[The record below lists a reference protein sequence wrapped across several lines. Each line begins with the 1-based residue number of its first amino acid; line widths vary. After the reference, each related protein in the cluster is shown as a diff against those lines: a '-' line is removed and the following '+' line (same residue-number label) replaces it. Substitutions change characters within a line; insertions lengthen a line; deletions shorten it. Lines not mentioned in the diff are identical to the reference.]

1 MKKQTLSQAG
11 GVQRVCARLRCLLI
25 VPVLL
30 FSCFGLKVSAQ
41 TAEPRVTV
49 EVRDASISQVFQTI
63 QEQTGFSFVYNTSDI
78 NPAEK
83 VSLTA
88 RDAALPSALDQ
99 LFAGR
104 GINYTVKDK
113 HIVLSKTADQVAAQP
128 AKGAKGVSGSVKDAK
143 GLGLIGATVVIKGTT
158 VGVAVDLDG
167 NFTLPQA
174 KPGDVLEVS
183 LIGYAKQEVPVTGN
197 APLNIV
203 MHEDTEVLDAVVVTA
218 LGIKRSEKAL
228 TYNVQEVSGDI
239 VNGVKDANFVNA
251 LSGKVAGLQIN
262 ASASG
267 TGGSTR
273 VVMRGVKS
281 INGNNNALYVIDGI
295 PMPSLRSEQTAGM
308 FETPDGGDY
317 EGISNLNP
325 EDIESM
331 SILSGATAAALYGSQ
346 GANGVILITTK
357 KGEEGRLQVNYSNN
371 TTFTTPFVMPQFQNR
386 YGTDET
392 SPSMSWGSR
401 LAHPTS
407 YDPKDF
413 FQTGYNTTNSV
424 SVSAGNSRNQT
435 YASAAS
441 VNSRGIIPNNVY
453 NRYNFSLRNTTE
465 LVKDKLTLDVGATYM
480 RQYDRNSLVQGLYH
494 NPLIPIYLFPRGDDI
509 RKYQIY
515 ERYDATAGYMKQF
528 WPLEFLTGVE
538 NPYWVTNRELFENT
552 AHRYTFNGTMK
563 WDITDWMSLTGR
575 VRMDNTTMNYTRKIY
590 ASSDEL
596 FASEYGNYLDH
607 TATHNNLYAD
617 ALLSIDKMFLDD
629 RLSLQF
635 NLGASLMDDKNKVT
649 GFEGH
654 LATQPNK
661 FTLYNIDMKHSQTKP
676 YISRYHDQVQAVY
689 ATLQLGW
696 KGMIYLDVTARNE
709 WASQLA
715 FTGDYKIFYPSVG
728 LSAVISSMTDLSKA
742 GISFLKVRASYAE
755 VGNAPMRWITIPTY
769 PVSDG
774 VPQTSTYLTSDNFQP
789 ERTKSWEIGADVRLW
804 GNKLILGATYYN
816 SRTYNQVFN
825 PDISST
831 STYSSLYVN
840 AGRVDNKGI
849 ELSAELN
856 QNLGPVEWTSNVV
869 YSRNRNKVVN
879 MLDSYRLSNG
889 TVISQDSMVMGGTSG
904 VKMVLREGGQ
914 IGDIYVNTLKTD
926 EHGMIWVSPTGST
939 VAPDKDNWIYAGNS
953 NPSYT
958 LSWRNEFRWKGLSL
972 AFMFNARVGGVGVS
986 LTQATMDY
994 FGVSERTAIDR
1005 DNGGAL
1011 VNGQRIPAESF
1022 YQTIGG
1028 NGADA
1033 IGSMY
1038 VYSMTNVRLGELT
1051 LGYDIPV
1058 QKWCKWIKKLNV
1070 SFVGRNLWMLYCK
1083 APFDPES
1090 VAGTGTYSSG
1100 IDYFMQ
1106 PSTRNLG
1113 FSVKVTF

>member
-1 MKKQTLSQAG
+1 MKKQTLRRAG
-11 GVQRVCARLRCLLI
+11 GVHRACARLRCLLI

-30 FSCFGLKVSAQ
+30 LSCFGLKANAQ

-49 EVRDASISQVFQTI
+49 EVRDASLSQVFQSI
-63 QEQTGFSFVYNTSDI
+63 QEQTGYSFVYNSSDI
-78 NPAEK
+78 NPAEQ
-83 VSLTA
+83 VSLSLRNATLA
-88 RDAALPSALDQ
+88 SALDR

-104 GINYTVKDK
+104 GIGYTLKDK
-113 HIVLSKTADQVAAQP
+113 HIVLSRTADRTAARQ
-128 AKGAKGVSGSVKDAK
+128 GARPVRGVTGSVKDAK
-143 GLGLIGATVVIKGTT
+143 GLGLVGATVVIKGTT
-158 VGVAVDLDG
+158 VGAAVDAEG
-167 NFTLPQA
+167 NFSLPQA
-174 KPGDVLEVS
+174 RQGDVLEVS
-183 LIGYAKQEVPVTGN
+183 LIGYAKQEIPVTDS
-197 APLNIV
+197 APLRIV

-295 PMPSLRSEQTAGM
+295 PMPSLRSAQTDGTV
-308 FETPDGGDY
+308 ETPDGGDY

-357 KGEEGRLQVNYSNN
+357 KGEEGRLRVNYSNN
-371 TTFTTPFVMPQFQNR
+371 TTFTAPFVMPEFQNR
-386 YGTDET
+386 YGTAET
-392 SPSMSWGSR
+392 SPSMSWGSP

-407 YDPKDF
+407 YDPRDF

-465 LVKDKLTLDVGATYM
+465 LVKDRLTLDVGATYM
-480 RQYDRNSLVQGLYH
+480 RQYNRNSLVQGLYH

-515 ERYDATAGYMKQF
+515 ERYDATDGYMKQF

-563 WDITDWMSLTGR
+563 WDITSWMSLTGR
-575 VRMDNTTMNYTRKIY
+575 VRLDNTTMNFTRKIY

-596 FASEYGNYLDH
+596 FASKYGNYLDH
-607 TATHNNLYAD
+607 TVVHNNLYAD
-617 ALLSIDKMFLDD
+617 ALLSIDKTFLDD

-635 NLGASLMDDKNKVT
+635 NLGASIMDDKNKES

-676 YISRYHDQVQAVY
+676 YMSRYHDQVQAAY

-696 KGMIYLDVTARNE
+696 KGMLYLDVTARSE

-715 FTGDYKIFYPSVG
+715 FTDSYNIFYPSVG
-728 LSAVISSMTDLSKA
+728 LSAVISSMTDLSRA

-755 VGNAPMRWITIPTY
+755 VGNAPERYITGRNY
-769 PVSDG
+769 PINVGG
-774 VPQTSTYLTSDNFQP
+774 VIETETSAPAVNLTP
-789 ERTKSWEIGADVRLW
+789 ERTKSFEAGLNA
-804 GNKLILGATYYN
+804 KFLGGKIWLDATYYN
-816 SRTYNQVFN
+816 TNTYNQLFRYDA
-825 PDISST
+825 PPQHG
-831 STYSSLYVN
+831 L
-840 AGRVDNKGI
+840 
-849 ELSAELN
+849 
-856 QNLGPVEWTSNVV
+856 Q
-869 YSRNRNKVVN
+869 
-879 MLDSYRLSNG
+879 
-889 TVISQDSMVMGGTSG
+889 
-904 VKMVLREGGQ
+904 EG
-914 IGDIYVNTLKTD
+914 L
-926 EHGMIWVSPTGST
+926 H
-939 VAPDKDNWIYAGNS
+939 
-953 NPSYT
+953 
-958 LSWRNEFRWKGLSL
+958 
-972 AFMFNARVGGVGVS
+972 
-986 LTQATMDY
+986 
-994 FGVSERTAIDR
+994 
-1005 DNGGAL
+1005 
-1011 VNGQRIPAESF
+1011 QRR
-1022 YQTIGG
+1022 Q
-1028 NGADA
+1028 
-1033 IGSMY
+1033 
-1038 VYSMTNVRLGELT
+1038 GEQ
-1051 LGYDIPV
+1051 LGYR
-1058 QKWCKWIKKLNV
+1058 
-1070 SFVGRNLWMLYCK
+1070 GRCGLQ
-1083 APFDPES
+1083 EH
-1090 VAGTGTYSSG
+1090 VARLLVVDQRQLLDEPQRGQGARARGYA
-1100 IDYFMQ
+1100 
-1106 PSTRNLG
+1106 
-1113 FSVKVTF
+1113 

>member
-1 MKKQTLSQAG
+1 MKKQTLRRAG
-11 GVQRVCARLRCLLI
+11 GVHRACARLRCLLI

-30 FSCFGLKVSAQ
+30 LSCFGLKANAQ

-49 EVRDASISQVFQTI
+49 EVRDASLSQVFQSI
-63 QEQTGFSFVYNTSDI
+63 QEQTGYSFVYNSSDI
-78 NPAEK
+78 NPAEQ
-83 VSLTA
+83 VSLSLRNATLA
-88 RDAALPSALDQ
+88 SALDR

-104 GINYTVKDK
+104 GIGYTLKDK
-113 HIVLSKTADQVAAQP
+113 HIVLSRTADRTAARQ
-128 AKGAKGVSGSVKDAK
+128 GARPVRGVTGSVKDAK
-143 GLGLIGATVVIKGTT
+143 GLGLVGATVVIKGTT
-158 VGVAVDLDG
+158 VGAAVDAEG
-167 NFTLPQA
+167 NFSLPQA
-174 KPGDVLEVS
+174 RQGDVLEVS
-183 LIGYAKQEVPVTGN
+183 LIGYAKQEIPVTGS
-197 APLNIV
+197 APLRIV

-308 FETPDGGDY
+308 YETPDGGDY

-357 KGEEGRLQVNYSNN
+357 KGEEGRLRVNYSNN
-371 TTFTTPFVMPQFQNR
+371 TTFTAPFVMPEFQNR
-386 YGTDET
+386 YGTAET
-392 SPSMSWGSR
+392 SPSMSWGSP

-407 YDPKDF
+407 YDPRDF

-465 LVKDKLTLDVGATYM
+465 LVKDRLTLDVGATYM

-515 ERYDATAGYMKQF
+515 ERYDATDGYMKQF

-563 WDITDWMSLTGR
+563 WDITSWMSLTGR
-575 VRMDNTTMNYTRKIY
+575 VRLDNTTMNYTRKIY
-590 ASSDEL
+590 ASSNEL
-596 FASEYGNYLDH
+596 FASKYGNYLDH
-607 TATHNNLYAD
+607 TVVHNNLYAD
-617 ALLSIDKMFLDD
+617 ALLSIDKTFLDD

-676 YISRYHDQVQAVY
+676 YMSRYHDQVQAAY

-696 KGMIYLDVTARNE
+696 KGMLYLDVTARSE

-715 FTGDYKIFYPSVG
+715 FTDSYNIFYPSVG
-728 LSAVISSMTDLSKA
+728 LSAVISSMTDLSRA

-755 VGNAPMRWITIPTY
+755 VGNAPERYITGRNY
-769 PVSDG
+769 PISVGG
-774 VPQTSTYLTSDNFQP
+774 VIESETAAPAVNLTP
-789 ERTKSWEIGADVRLW
+789 ERTKSFEAGLNA
-804 GNKLILGATYYN
+804 KFLGGKIWLDATYYN
-816 SRTYNQVFN
+816 TNTYNQLFRYDA
-825 PDISST
+825 PPQHG
-831 STYSSLYVN
+831 LQ
-840 AGRVDNKGI
+840 AG
-849 ELSAELN
+849 L
-856 QNLGPVEWTSNVV
+856 
-869 YSRNRNKVVN
+869 
-879 MLDSYRLSNG
+879 
-889 TVISQDSMVMGGTSG
+889 
-904 VKMVLREGGQ
+904 
-914 IGDIYVNTLKTD
+914 
-926 EHGMIWVSPTGST
+926 H
-939 VAPDKDNWIYAGNS
+939 
-953 NPSYT
+953 
-958 LSWRNEFRWKGLSL
+958 
-972 AFMFNARVGGVGVS
+972 
-986 LTQATMDY
+986 
-994 FGVSERTAIDR
+994 
-1005 DNGGAL
+1005 
-1011 VNGQRIPAESF
+1011 QRR
-1022 YQTIGG
+1022 Q
-1028 NGADA
+1028 
-1033 IGSMY
+1033 
-1038 VYSMTNVRLGELT
+1038 GEQ
-1051 LGYDIPV
+1051 LGYR
-1058 QKWCKWIKKLNV
+1058 
-1070 SFVGRNLWMLYCK
+1070 GRCGLQ
-1083 APFDPES
+1083 EH
-1090 VAGTGTYSSG
+1090 VARLLVVDQRQLLDEPQQGQGARARGYA
-1100 IDYFMQ
+1100 
-1106 PSTRNLG
+1106 
-1113 FSVKVTF
+1113 

>member
-49 EVRDASISQVFQTI
+49 EVHDASISQVFQTI

-494 NPLIPIYLFPRGDDI
+494 NPMIPIYLFPRGDDI
-509 RKYQIY
+509 RKYQNE
-515 ERYDATAGYMKQF
+515 ER
-528 WPLEFLTGVE
+528 
-538 NPYWVTNRELFENT
+538 
-552 AHRYTFNGTMK
+552 
-563 WDITDWMSLTGR
+563 
-575 VRMDNTTMNYTRKIY
+575 
-590 ASSDEL
+590 
-596 FASEYGNYLDH
+596 
-607 TATHNNLYAD
+607 
-617 ALLSIDKMFLDD
+617 
-629 RLSLQF
+629 
-635 NLGASLMDDKNKVT
+635 
-649 GFEGH
+649 
-654 LATQPNK
+654 
-661 FTLYNIDMKHSQTKP
+661 
-676 YISRYHDQVQAVY
+676 
-689 ATLQLGW
+689 
-696 KGMIYLDVTARNE
+696 
-709 WASQLA
+709 
-715 FTGDYKIFYPSVG
+715 
-728 LSAVISSMTDLSKA
+728 
-742 GISFLKVRASYAE
+742 
-755 VGNAPMRWITIPTY
+755 
-769 PVSDG
+769 
-774 VPQTSTYLTSDNFQP
+774 
-789 ERTKSWEIGADVRLW
+789 
-804 GNKLILGATYYN
+804 
-816 SRTYNQVFN
+816 
-825 PDISST
+825 
-831 STYSSLYVN
+831 
-840 AGRVDNKGI
+840 
-849 ELSAELN
+849 
-856 QNLGPVEWTSNVV
+856 
-869 YSRNRNKVVN
+869 
-879 MLDSYRLSNG
+879 
-889 TVISQDSMVMGGTSG
+889 
-904 VKMVLREGGQ
+904 
-914 IGDIYVNTLKTD
+914 
-926 EHGMIWVSPTGST
+926 
-939 VAPDKDNWIYAGNS
+939 
-953 NPSYT
+953 
-958 LSWRNEFRWKGLSL
+958 
-972 AFMFNARVGGVGVS
+972 
-986 LTQATMDY
+986 
-994 FGVSERTAIDR
+994 
-1005 DNGGAL
+1005 
-1011 VNGQRIPAESF
+1011 
-1022 YQTIGG
+1022 
-1028 NGADA
+1028 
-1033 IGSMY
+1033 
-1038 VYSMTNVRLGELT
+1038 
-1051 LGYDIPV
+1051 
-1058 QKWCKWIKKLNV
+1058 
-1070 SFVGRNLWMLYCK
+1070 
-1083 APFDPES
+1083 
-1090 VAGTGTYSSG
+1090 
-1100 IDYFMQ
+1100 
-1106 PSTRNLG
+1106 
-1113 FSVKVTF
+1113 

>member
-49 EVRDASISQVFQTI
+49 EVHDASISQVFQTI

-392 SPSMSWGSR
+392 SP
-401 LAHPTS
+401 
-407 YDPKDF
+407 
-413 FQTGYNTTNSV
+413 
-424 SVSAGNSRNQT
+424 
-435 YASAAS
+435 
-441 VNSRGIIPNNVY
+441 
-453 NRYNFSLRNTTE
+453 
-465 LVKDKLTLDVGATYM
+465 
-480 RQYDRNSLVQGLYH
+480 
-494 NPLIPIYLFPRGDDI
+494 
-509 RKYQIY
+509 
-515 ERYDATAGYMKQF
+515 
-528 WPLEFLTGVE
+528 
-538 NPYWVTNRELFENT
+538 
-552 AHRYTFNGTMK
+552 
-563 WDITDWMSLTGR
+563 
-575 VRMDNTTMNYTRKIY
+575 
-590 ASSDEL
+590 
-596 FASEYGNYLDH
+596 
-607 TATHNNLYAD
+607 
-617 ALLSIDKMFLDD
+617 
-629 RLSLQF
+629 
-635 NLGASLMDDKNKVT
+635 
-649 GFEGH
+649 
-654 LATQPNK
+654 
-661 FTLYNIDMKHSQTKP
+661 
-676 YISRYHDQVQAVY
+676 
-689 ATLQLGW
+689 
-696 KGMIYLDVTARNE
+696 
-709 WASQLA
+709 
-715 FTGDYKIFYPSVG
+715 
-728 LSAVISSMTDLSKA
+728 
-742 GISFLKVRASYAE
+742 
-755 VGNAPMRWITIPTY
+755 
-769 PVSDG
+769 
-774 VPQTSTYLTSDNFQP
+774 
-789 ERTKSWEIGADVRLW
+789 
-804 GNKLILGATYYN
+804 
-816 SRTYNQVFN
+816 
-825 PDISST
+825 
-831 STYSSLYVN
+831 
-840 AGRVDNKGI
+840 
-849 ELSAELN
+849 
-856 QNLGPVEWTSNVV
+856 
-869 YSRNRNKVVN
+869 
-879 MLDSYRLSNG
+879 
-889 TVISQDSMVMGGTSG
+889 
-904 VKMVLREGGQ
+904 
-914 IGDIYVNTLKTD
+914 
-926 EHGMIWVSPTGST
+926 
-939 VAPDKDNWIYAGNS
+939 
-953 NPSYT
+953 PSYF
-958 LSWRNEFRWKGLSL
+958 L
-972 AFMFNARVGGVGVS
+972 
-986 LTQATMDY
+986 
-994 FGVSERTAIDR
+994 
-1005 DNGGAL
+1005 
-1011 VNGQRIPAESF
+1011 
-1022 YQTIGG
+1022 
-1028 NGADA
+1028 
-1033 IGSMY
+1033 
-1038 VYSMTNVRLGELT
+1038 
-1051 LGYDIPV
+1051 
-1058 QKWCKWIKKLNV
+1058 
-1070 SFVGRNLWMLYCK
+1070 
-1083 APFDPES
+1083 
-1090 VAGTGTYSSG
+1090 
-1100 IDYFMQ
+1100 
-1106 PSTRNLG
+1106 
-1113 FSVKVTF
+1113 